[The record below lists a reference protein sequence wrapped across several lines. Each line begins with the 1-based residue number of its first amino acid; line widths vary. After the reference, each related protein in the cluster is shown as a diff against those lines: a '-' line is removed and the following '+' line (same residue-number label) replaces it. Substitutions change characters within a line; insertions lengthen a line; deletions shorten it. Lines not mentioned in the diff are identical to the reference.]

1 MNANDYQK
9 EALRTLNPALDKHDV
24 LINGVM
30 GLCGEAGE
38 CIDIVKK
45 HLAQG
50 HALDREKLIKELG
63 DVAWYLA
70 ETAYALDV
78 ELDTVLQ
85 GNLDPAMFFAGDAAI
100 ESEVRRI
107 CGEADR
113 AIERGTARGHIF
125 NLGHGVPPN
134 TDADAITRTVK
145 MVHEL

>member
-1 MNANDYQK
+1 MSVILRVGSLADNPLDAAAQRISNTLADADPAGDRAN
-9 EALRTLNPALDKHDV
+9 
-24 LINGVM
+24 
-30 GLCGEAGE
+30 
-38 CIDIVKK
+38 
-45 HLAQG
+45 
-50 HALDREKLIKELG
+50 HAR
-63 DVAWYLA
+63 
-70 ETAYALDV
+70 
-78 ELDTVLQ
+78 VLQ

-107 CGEADR
+107 CAEADR